1 MAINRNMFGYEIK
14 KTLNNR
20 IVETININ
28 TYGVGRVRASLAL
41 LFAVCGCFGIVEKIL
56 EY

>member
-1 MAINRNMFGYEIK
+1 MTINRNMFGYEIK
-14 KTLNNR
+14 KTLNNG

-28 TYGVGRVRASLAL
+28 TYGVGRVRAALAL

-56 EY
+56 E